1 MSVKDLNVTVLLD
14 FYGQM
19 LTQKQFDVIDLYYN
33 EDLSLSEIAE
43 HQGITRQGVRD
54 SIKRGELYLFELE
67 EKLNLFSTYIE
78 TKKSMKMIK
87 YLAEEISEEIGNFNY
102 SNKIKTNINSI
113 TELADRFAIDE
124 YTS

>member
-1 MSVKDLNVTVLLD
+1 MIVKDLNVSVLLD

-19 LTQKQFDVIDLYYN
+19 LTKKQFDVIDLYYN

-67 EKLNLFSTYIE
+67 EKLSLFSNYIE
-78 TKKSMKMIK
+78 TKKSMQMIK
-87 YLAEEISEEIGNFNY
+87 HLAQEIADQNNTFNY
-102 SNKIKTNINSI
+102 SSLIKSNINNI
-113 TELADRFAIDE
+113 TDIADKFALDD
-124 YTS
+124 

>member
-1 MSVKDLNVTVLLD
+1 MIVKDLNVSVLLD

-78 TKKSMKMIK
+78 TKKSMQIIK
-87 YLAEEISEEIGNFNY
+87 YLAQEIADENNTFNY
-102 SNKIKTNINSI
+102 SNKIKTNIISI
-113 TELADRFAIDE
+113 TELADKFALDE
-124 YTS
+124 YN